1 MKSSGHH
8 LKRRFFPARCCFRVL
23 PLLLACLAVCVAFA
37 EDVEGSKNPKKSKG
51 KEEQTDKADA
61 ANSGLKNFGQ
71 MIPQGSRSRGVR
83 IPAFDGEGK
92 PSSLIV
98 ADAMTRL
105 DDLQLFGEKMTIHV
119 YAEKKEEDMRI
130 DLKTG
135 TYNMDQQILSSTERS
150 RVSRSDFQIEGD
162 SMVYDTKTGQGK
174 MVGNVE
180 MVIFDADAAKSKM
193 NISSG
198 GAKKQAAEEPV
209 PATTE
214 PTATEPPP
222 AAPTTNAKPPAPAPA
237 VQKQSKSKT
246 KKKK

>member
-1 MKSSGHH
+1 M
-8 LKRRFFPARCCFRVL
+8 
-23 PLLLACLAVCVAFA
+23 PLLLACLAVGVVFA
-37 EDVEGSKNPKKSKG
+37 EDGDSAAKKPKKSKG
-51 KEEQTDKADA
+51 KEEQSGKADA

-83 IPAFDGEGK
+83 IPAFDGEGN

-98 ADAMTRL
+98 SDALTRL
-105 DDLQLFGEKMTIHV
+105 DDTQLFGEKMTIHV

-135 TYNMDQQILSSTERS
+135 TYNMDQQILSSSERS

-193 NISSG
+193 NINTGS
-198 GAKKQAAEEPV
+198 AKKPDTGEPAPAKAE
-209 PATTE
+209 
-214 PTATEPPP
+214 P
-222 AAPTTNAKPPAPAPA
+222 AASEPAPAPTATKAPTPAPA
-237 VQKQSKSKT
+237 VKKQSKSKT